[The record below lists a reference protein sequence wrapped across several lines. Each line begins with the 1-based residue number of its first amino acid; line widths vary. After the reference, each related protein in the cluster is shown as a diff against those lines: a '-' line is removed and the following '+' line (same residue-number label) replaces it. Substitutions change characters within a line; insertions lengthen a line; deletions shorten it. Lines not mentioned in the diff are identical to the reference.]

1 MVRFLFRGVAQA
13 KNAAIGHRADLQL
26 EPMRGKYLP
35 ALAGALAAALV
46 LDPEECRRRRSAY
59 GSVQKACREL
69 VSARKPLIYCCY
81 SDPPPTFTR

>member
-1 MVRFLFRGVAQA
+1 MVRFLFRGIAQA

-35 ALAGALAAALV
+35 ALAGALANALV
-46 LDPEECRRRRSAY
+46 LDPEACRRRSAY

-69 VSARKPLIYCCY
+69 VSARKPLIYCRY